1 MISRAP
7 VERILGIVKKAY
19 AELQARWASVKAV
32 QDSELRRLSPNERLD
47 HLIDLFGLLPALRED
62 RSGDRELRVVRR
74 RWAKLR
80 RFHRALG

>member
-1 MISRAP
+1 
-7 VERILGIVKKAY
+7 
-19 AELQARWASVKAV
+19 VKAV

-47 HLIDLFGLLPALRED
+47 QLIDLFGLRPALRED

-80 RFHRALG
+80 RRHRALG